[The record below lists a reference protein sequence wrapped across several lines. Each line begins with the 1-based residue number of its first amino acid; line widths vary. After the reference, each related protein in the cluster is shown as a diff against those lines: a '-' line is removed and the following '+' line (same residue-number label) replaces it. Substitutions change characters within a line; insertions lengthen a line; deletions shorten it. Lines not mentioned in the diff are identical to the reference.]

1 MHKLIHM
8 MAIVITYACPK
19 CRQILQF
26 DKIVSQ
32 PKCPK
37 CGIYMNKK

>member
-8 MAIVITYACPK
+8 MATIFTYVCPR
-19 CRQILQF
+19 CHQILQF
-26 DKIVSQ
+26 DRPSV

-37 CGIYMNKK
+37 CGVHMTQK

>member
-8 MAIVITYACPK
+8 MAAVFTYVCPK
-19 CRQILQF
+19 CRQMLQF
-26 DKIVSQ
+26 DRFPGI

-37 CGIYMNKK
+37 CGITMVKK